1 MIIVII
7 MSSSSLSF
15 LAAAGATQAV
25 VSYWIYVHSVHCFRA
40 HFAPQNTRHVVQ
52 KVVMPF
58 QSAPKSFQWVY
69 FASYWRSKH
78 LQCHNLRLRLY
89 SYTFLI
95 FSPSISI
102 HLHRMPPGLESKESK
117 ESEVP
122 KARRASRRPDGRD
135 ETKAM
140 NLQRFCDAQR
150 ETWPMG
156 SRVVQTLR
164 IKMLL
169 VFQFFSNA
177 FLCKDRESIWC
188 FDLHSIYVLYVQIQ
202 RGLTEI
208 IQNLSMPLS
217 LSLSLSIMN
226 EWFHP
231 CILFVFAS
239 CQRDVC
245 ALKLTTFYAGSI
257 HQRLSDSTARAED
270 TFDRALQEICQGRKS
285 SCWILDSLQLCML
298 RVFFLI
304 LGRSGWGDPVFHGF
318 MALMGS

>member
-1 MIIVII
+1 MFILFIV
-7 MSSSSLSF
+7 LE
-15 LAAAGATQAV
+15 LT
-25 VSYWIYVHSVHCFRA
+25 
-40 HFAPQNTRHVVQ
+40 FAPQNTRHVVQ

-102 HLHRMPPGLESKESK
+102 HLHRMPPGLESKES
-117 ESEVP
+117 EVP

-150 ETWPMG
+150 ETWPNMG

-164 IKMLL
+164 IKMLICHDPSVSIL
-169 VFQFFSNA
+169 FPLLSFAKIANQFDVWTSTVF
-177 FLCKDRESIWC
+177 
-188 FDLHSIYVLYVQIQ
+188 YVQIQ

-217 LSLSLSIMN
+217 LSLSIMN

-231 CILFVFAS
+231 CVLFVF
-239 CQRDVC
+239 CQLPERCVRVETYNILCRVDTP
-245 ALKLTTFYAGSI
+245 TTQWFHGPRWG
-257 HQRLSDSTARAED
+257 HLWQSTARNLPRSKVELLD
-270 TFDRALQEICQGRKS
+270 TWQPSVVYVVAGCLLGF
-285 SCWILDSLQLCML
+285 
-298 RVFFLI
+298 VFFLI
-304 LGRSGWGDPVFHGF
+304 VGRSGWGDPVFHGLV
-318 MALMGS
+318 ALMGS

>member
-1 MIIVII
+1 MKIVII

-217 LSLSLSIMN
+217 LSLSLHYEWMISPMYFVCFCQLPERCVCVETYNILCRVDTPTTQ
-226 EWFHP
+226 WFHCP
-231 CILFVFAS
+231 RWGHLW
-239 CQRDVC
+239 Q
-245 ALKLTTFYAGSI
+245 
-257 HQRLSDSTARAED
+257 STARNLPRSKVELLD
-270 TFDRALQEICQGRKS
+270 TWQPSVVHVACVLS
-285 SCWILDSLQLCML
+285 
-298 RVFFLI
+298 
-304 LGRSGWGDPVFHGF
+304 DPG
-318 MALMGS
+318 